1 MKSIF
6 YFFVISILTTSS
18 LFAQNEDVEYL
29 KVLNQRSEKIA
40 NTLDIKDA
48 EAYKR
53 VVATIV
59 DQYKNVGVINDN
71 LDAAKKEVKQNVKD
85 KAELDKTIINLENE
99 AKAKI
104 YDQQCAFIGGL
115 AVDLTNDQIEKVK
128 DGLTY
133 GVVKVTYDSYC
144 DMVPSLKDYEKRQI
158 YAWLVE
164 AREHAISASS
174 SKDKHGWFGKYKGRV
189 NNYLSK
195 QGYDIQAER
204 KAWEERVKARG
215 GTL

>member
-1 MKSIF
+1 MKSIIS
-6 YFFVISILTTSS
+6 FFIIS
-18 LFAQNEDVEYL
+18 LFSIVGVCAQNEDVQYM
-29 KVLNQRSEKIA
+29 KVLNERSEKIA
-40 NTLDIKDA
+40 KTLNITDQ
-48 EAYKR
+48 EAYKS
-53 VVATIV
+53 VVASIV
-59 DQYKNVGVINDN
+59 DQYKNVGAINDN
-71 LDAAKKEVKQNVKD
+71 LDAAKKQAKQNIKD
-85 KAELDKTIINLENE
+85 KAELDNTIKALENE
-99 AKAKI
+99 AKAKL
-104 YDQQCAFIGGL
+104 YDQQCAFVGAL
-115 AVDLTNDQIEKVK
+115 AMNLSNDQIEKVK

-144 DMVPSLKDYEKRQI
+144 DMIPSLKENEKKQI

-174 SKDKHGWFGKYKGRV
+174 SKDKHGWFGKYKGRI

-215 GTL
+215 GRL